1 MTPQDRQRRR
11 WPGFDDDRSRSC
23 GGKTLNRPRVAPMAG
38 CGRGRV
44 SPPTARQG
52 VVRARNTRGARRRQ
66 LLSRATAAAAA
77 SVPRAPSAPSNVPPL
92 PQPPTPPTLSSTY
105 SRRRRH
111 RCSSCSVH
119 RTGRQ
124 HVHHPHTHT
133 VGTIVDR
140 RQHTVILL

>member
-1 MTPQDRQRRR
+1 MSVTPQDRRR
-11 WPGFDDDRSRSC
+11 PGFDDDRSRSC
-23 GGKTLNRPRVAPMAG
+23 GSKTLNRPRVAPMAG

-52 VVRARNTRGARRRQ
+52 VVRASNTRGARRRQ

-77 SVPRAPSAPSNVPPL
+77 SVPRAPSAPSNVPLPL
-92 PQPPTPPTLSSTY
+92 PPPPPTPPTLSSTY
-105 SRRRRH
+105 SRRRH

-124 HVHHPHTHT
+124 PYTLHQSKR
-133 VGTIVDR
+133 VDR
-140 RQHTVILL
+140 PQ